1 MLSVRRWIGLEDVV
15 IEVAPEETRTVA
27 AEAFL
32 FGYPLVLMDLTRAV
46 LTHVA
51 QPAAGAKAPVNQIG
65 HLREFPDASFTDV
78 VSPNAD
84 TLYSIS
90 WIDVSAEP
98 MVLAHPDGGERY
110 FLLPLLDGWTDVFSS
125 PGTRTTGADAKAFA
139 IVGPRWSGELP
150 GDVQELRSPTAMVWM
165 IGRTQTNGKAD
176 YENVHR
182 FQDGL
187 TLTPLSA
194 WGSDYS
200 PPTDVGV
207 EDDVDTTAPPP
218 DVLEALDAATFF
230 GRLAAL
236 LVDNPPAEADAPAM
250 ERFAA
255 LGLMPGAFDP
265 PPEIAGELDEGV
277 KAGIVKLKEL
287 ARQAVPPVNGWAVFR
302 GLGSFGTEYGKRAL
316 VALLGLGA
324 NLDADAIYPHAT
336 MDADGQPLTG
346 DNRYVLRF
354 APGET
359 PPAHAFWSLTMYNER
374 QFFVDNPL
382 DRYAIGDRDP
392 LTFNDDGSL
401 DIYLQHE
408 SPGGAREANWLP
420 APAGSFNVFLR
431 VYWPKPEMLDG
442 TWVPPGIAKL

>member
-1 MLSVRRWIGLEDVV
+1 MDLIGGSMTSL
-15 IEVAPEETRTVA
+15 APEETRTIA

-51 QPAAGAKAPVNQIG
+51 QPAEGAKAPVNQMG

-98 MVLAHPDGGERY
+98 MVLAHPDAGERY
-110 FLLPLLDGWTDVFSS
+110 FLLPLLDGWTDVFDS
-125 PGTRTTGADAKAFA
+125 PGTRTTGSDAKAFA
-139 IVGPRWSGELP
+139 VVGPRWTGELP
-150 GDVQELRSPTAMVWM
+150 PDVEQIRAPTAMVWL

-176 YENVHR
+176 YGSVHR

-200 PPTDVGV
+200 PPTDVDI
-207 EDDVDTTAPPP
+207 EADVDTTAPPP
-218 DVLEALDAATFF
+218 DVLEAMDAATFF

-236 LVDNPPAEADAPAM
+236 LVDNPPAEADEPAM

-255 LGLMPGAFDP
+255 IGLAPGAFDP
-265 PPEIAGELDEGV
+265 AREIVGELDEGV
-277 KAGIVKLKEL
+277 TAGMAKLREL
-287 ARQAVPPVNGWAVFR
+287 VRQAVPPVNGWAVFR
-302 GLGSFGTEYGKRAL
+302 GLGSYGTEYGKRAL
-316 VALLGLGA
+316 VALVGLGA

-359 PPAHAFWSLTMYNER
+359 PPAQAFWSLTMYNER

-392 LTFNDDGSL
+392 LAFNDDGSL

-408 SPGGAREANWLP
+408 SPGAEREANWLP

-442 TWVPPGIAKL
+442 AWVPPGIAKL